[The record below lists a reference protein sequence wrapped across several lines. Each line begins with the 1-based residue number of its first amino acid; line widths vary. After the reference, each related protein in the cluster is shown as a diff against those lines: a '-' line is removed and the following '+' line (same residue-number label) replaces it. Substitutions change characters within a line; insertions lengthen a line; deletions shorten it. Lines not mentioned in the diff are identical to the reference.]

1 MNEIEKKF
9 NQLKEILKDMGSALI
24 AYSGGVDSTFLLKV
38 ATDTLGREKVLGVTA
53 QSSTYPKHERDA
65 AVQFAT
71 EFGFNQLL
79 IDSEELE
86 IEGFAANPV
95 ERCYYCKQELFR
107 KLTEIAKEKGLT
119 YVCDG
124 SNYTDL
130 FDIRPGMNAA
140 KELQIR
146 SPLQEAGLTKDEIR
160 ELSRELGLPTW
171 DKPSFACLSSR
182 IPFGERITIE
192 KLKQVD
198 AAEQFIRSF
207 GIKQV
212 RVRHHSEIA
221 RIEID
226 PADFPKLLADGNSQK
241 VAEKLKSLGF
251 TFVTL
256 DLQGYRTG
264 SMHESKLNS
273 NIEIR
278 NSKQSSKKSN

>member
-1 MNEIEKKF
+1 MTDLEKKF
-9 NQLKEILKDMGSALI
+9 AKLKDIIKGMGSMLI

-65 AVQFAT
+65 AVQFAN
-71 EFGFNQLL
+71 EFGFNHLL

-107 KLTEIAKEKGLT
+107 KLTEIASEKGLT
-119 YVCDG
+119 SVCDG

-130 FDIRPGMNAA
+130 SDIRPGLNAA

-146 SPLQEAGLTKDEIR
+146 SPLQEVGMTKSEIR
-160 ELSRELGLPTW
+160 KLSRELGLPTW

-182 IPFGERITIE
+182 IPFGERITIA

-198 AAEQFIRSF
+198 TAEQFIRTF

-212 RVRHHSEIA
+212 RVRHHGEIA

-226 PADFPKLLADGNSQK
+226 RKDFAKLLADDTAQK
-241 VAEKLKSLGF
+241 VAQKLKSLGF
-251 TFVTL
+251 TLVTL

-264 SMHESKLNS
+264 SMHEINKY
-273 NIEIR
+273 
-278 NSKQSSKKSN
+278 KVQSTKD

>member
-1 MNEIEKKF
+1 MDEIEKKF
-9 NQLKEILKDMGSALI
+9 NKLKEILKDMGSALV

-53 QSSTYPKHERDA
+53 QSSTYPKHERDT
-65 AVQFAT
+65 AVQFAK

-130 FDIRPGMNAA
+130 SDIRPGMNAA

-146 SPLQEAGLTKDEIR
+146 SPLQEAGMTKSEIR

-198 AAEQFIRSF
+198 TAEQFIRSF

-212 RVRHHSEIA
+212 RVRHHGEIA
-221 RIEID
+221 RIEIE
-226 PADFPKLLADGNSQK
+226 PADFPKLLADSNSQK
-241 VAEKLKSLGF
+241 VSEKLKSLGF

-256 DLQGYRTG
+256 DLLGYRTG
-264 SMHESKLNS
+264 SMHVT
-273 NIEIR
+273 
-278 NSKQSSKKSN
+278 SKQ